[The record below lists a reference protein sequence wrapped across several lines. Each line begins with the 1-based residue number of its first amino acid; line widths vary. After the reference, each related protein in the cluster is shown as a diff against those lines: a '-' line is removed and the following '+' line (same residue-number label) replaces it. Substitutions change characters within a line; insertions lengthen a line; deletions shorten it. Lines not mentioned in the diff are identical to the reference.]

1 MNDTTAKVQNHIKK
15 NRIAYMLAAKFTVAA
30 GLGIAMRVALAKAL
44 EDAIVEGAAIQN
56 EE

>member
-1 MNDTTAKVQNHIKK
+1 MNDTTTKVQNHIKK